1 MRCVDI
7 EPGNEW
13 FVTGSADRIIKVL
26 LTVLIISQ
34 NYHVWT
40 RFSCGIQ
47 YLYEYALEHNYHG
60 SIDLGFGQRHAQ
72 AVTDGAYKH
81 GERGSG

>member
-1 MRCVDI
+1 MISGHGGWVRCVDI

-47 YLYEYALEHNYHG
+47 YLYEYALEH
-60 SIDLGFGQRHAQ
+60 IIIMAQ
-72 AVTDGAYKH
+72 
-81 GERGSG
+81 